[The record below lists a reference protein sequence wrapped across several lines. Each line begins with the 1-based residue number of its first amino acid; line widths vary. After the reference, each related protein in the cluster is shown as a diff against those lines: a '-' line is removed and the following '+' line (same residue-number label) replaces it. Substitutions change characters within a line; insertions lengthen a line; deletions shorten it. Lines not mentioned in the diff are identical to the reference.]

1 MTYLTCPTKLKSY
14 NSFIDKEQAVKK
26 ILAVFSLLILASL
39 LIASPAHAQ
48 TSDAVVRAVF
58 FYSPSCGHCHYVME
72 NTFPPLLEK
81 YGDQLQ
87 IVGVDVTQP
96 EGQELF
102 LAALQK
108 FGLESSGVPFL
119 VVGNIY
125 LIGSADIP
133 ERFPTLIETHLAQ
146 GGIDW
151 PDISGLPE
159 YLGISSPQTQ
169 LEPAG
174 STQTATTLPIG
185 DTATWQE
192 KFSRDLV
199 GNSLAVIV
207 LFSMFTAVIW
217 GVGEFRKTTKKKR
230 GAKTAEP
237 ISWNWYIPVLSL
249 IGVGV
254 AGYLAYVETAHVTAV
269 CGPVGD
275 CNTVQQSAYAR
286 LFGILPIGVLGL
298 VGYIAI
304 AIAWLLARYSKG
316 TLSSWS
322 TVALL
327 AFSAFGTLFSIY
339 LTFLEPFVIGA
350 TCAWC
355 ITSAILITIIML
367 LSIRPGKFALRQ
379 LKLV

>member
-1 MTYLTCPTKLKSY
+1 M
-14 NSFIDKEQAVKK
+14 KK
-26 ILAVFSLLILASL
+26 TLAVFSLLILASL
-39 LIASPAHAQ
+39 LVIPSAHAQ
-48 TSDAVVRAVF
+48 TPDAVVRAVF
-58 FYSPSCGHCHYVME
+58 FYSPSCGHCHYVIE

-96 EGQELF
+96 DGQKLF

-133 ERFPTLIETHLAQ
+133 ERFPALIETHLAQ

-159 YLGISSPQTQ
+159 YLGISAPQTQ
-169 LEPAG
+169 LEPAD

-192 KFSRDLV
+192 KFSRDPV
-199 GNSLAVIV
+199 GNSLAVVV
-207 LFSMFTAVIW
+207 LFSMFTAVLW
-217 GVGEFRKTTKKKR
+217 GVGEFRKTTRKKR
-230 GAKTAEP
+230 GVKTAEP

-249 IGVGV
+249 IGIVV

-286 LFGILPIGVLGL
+286 LFGVLPIGVLGL
-298 VGYIAI
+298 IGYIAI
-304 AIAWLLARYSKG
+304 AIAWILARYSKG
-316 TLSSWS
+316 TLSNWS